1 MNIELPIGDIDGASP
16 LYTLI
21 PPDTLQQAKD
31 GWHWH
36 KHLQTEL
43 CPVLII
49 KPLPDLRCLQYARP
63 HHGSSAYSW
72 GLALANTIRNR
83 FFLLLI
89 KPLPD
94 LHHLCGHCQ
103 PDFGE

>member
-16 LYTLI
+16 LYTLR

-31 GWHWH
+31 GWQWH

-63 HHGSSAYSW
+63 HHGSSAYSL
-72 GLALANTIRNR
+72 GVGTGKHN
-83 FFLLLI
+83 
-89 KPLPD
+89 
-94 LHHLCGHCQ
+94 
-103 PDFGE
+103 